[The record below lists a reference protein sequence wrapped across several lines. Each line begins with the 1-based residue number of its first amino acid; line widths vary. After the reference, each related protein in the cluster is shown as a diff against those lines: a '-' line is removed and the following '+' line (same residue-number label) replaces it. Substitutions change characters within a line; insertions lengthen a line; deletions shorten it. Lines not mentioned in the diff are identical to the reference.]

1 MDKKTIIVKT
11 ILILA
16 LMCFAG
22 YTMLYKSR
30 SDVES
35 DSQSCQSEKDVEAVS
50 LEETSETVSFA
61 VSSNSSLFIKSLSV
75 FTDSSG
81 TDYLTFLSNEQPEIY
96 VYRLD
101 NRQLVKTIGFQ
112 KEGADGV
119 GPRAAGYMMKDWN
132 EIYIPNLFTPEISVI
147 DSSGHKLRS
156 IDLTRW
162 NREYQPVPTRSVVGN
177 PLIFHENKV
186 YCMQLP
192 NPYRGEGKKSGSPVD
207 IQIDLEKGDI
217 SPLLMEYPSGILRDS
232 GEPSLGIEDGVSRCF
247 DGKHFVYSFSFDEDI
262 HILSSDGKTIET
274 KQAKSRYID
283 DLKLPENIPSDFK
296 LSVKMM
302 CEWPFYSNL
311 VYDKYRRLYYRFVFP
326 QTELDND
333 ENFAD
338 LWLMLFTTALRYI

>member
-101 NRQLVKTIGFQ
+101 NRQPVKTIEFQ

-119 GPRAAGYMMKDWN
+119 GPRAAGYMMREFHCVCCHAFRFDRRICVSQKQ
-132 EIYIPNLFTPEISVI
+132 
-147 DSSGHKLRS
+147 SSLLR
-156 IDLTRW
+156 
-162 NREYQPVPTRSVVGN
+162 QCG
-177 PLIFHENKV
+177 
-186 YCMQLP
+186 
-192 NPYRGEGKKSGSPVD
+192 
-207 IQIDLEKGDI
+207 
-217 SPLLMEYPSGILRDS
+217 
-232 GEPSLGIEDGVSRCF
+232 
-247 DGKHFVYSFSFDEDI
+247 
-262 HILSSDGKTIET
+262 
-274 KQAKSRYID
+274 
-283 DLKLPENIPSDFK
+283 
-296 LSVKMM
+296 
-302 CEWPFYSNL
+302 
-311 VYDKYRRLYYRFVFP
+311 
-326 QTELDND
+326 
-333 ENFAD
+333 
-338 LWLMLFTTALRYI
+338 